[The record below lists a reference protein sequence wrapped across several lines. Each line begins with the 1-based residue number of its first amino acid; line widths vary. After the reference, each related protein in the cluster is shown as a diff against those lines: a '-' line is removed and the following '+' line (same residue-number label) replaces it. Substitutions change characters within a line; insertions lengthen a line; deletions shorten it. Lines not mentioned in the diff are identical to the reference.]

1 MKLASDPEQA
11 AAVAADAIGIGGT
24 KVVTNVGKNHDLSH
38 DEFPVPLKLIR
49 AGVNTLS
56 TFSDTAHHGIEVQW
70 PGMVL
75 MIRYTKPEHY
85 FP

>member
-1 MKLASDPEQA
+1 M
-11 AAVAADAIGIGGT
+11 AADAISIGGT
-24 KVVTNVGKNHDLSH
+24 KVVGGVGKNHDLSH

-56 TFSDTAHHGIEVQW
+56 TSSDTPHHGIEVQW

-75 MIRYTKPEHY
+75 MIRHAKPDHH